1 LIYGQV
7 FTARPIEYEEGE
19 NKYVK
24 GISFS
29 YPRYENDIEV
39 LLQTPWFINKYGI
52 PKLNKYNK
60 TDEDR
65 TYINLP
71 LIKNEETNSFIDSGI
86 KFRNAPDSGFNE
98 GEEKKINLWQ

>member
-1 LIYGQV
+1 MSLTKDYNTVKLLFNKLI
-7 FTARPIEYEEGE
+7 E

-65 TYINLP
+65 TYIN
-71 LIKNEETNSFIDSGI
+71 
-86 KFRNAPDSGFNE
+86 
-98 GEEKKINLWQ
+98 

>member
-1 LIYGQV
+1 MALTKDYNTIKLLFNKLI
-7 FTARPIEYEEGE
+7 E

-71 LIKNEETNSFIDSGI
+71 LIKNEETNSFIEYLKNMDNYLDSPD
-86 KFRNAPDSGFNE
+86 FRNSLKNA
-98 GEEKKINLWQ
+98 

>member
-1 LIYGQV
+1 MALTKDYNTVKLLFNKLI
-7 FTARPIEYEEGE
+7 E

-71 LIKNEETNSFIDSGI
+71 LIKM
-86 KFRNAPDSGFNE
+86 
-98 GEEKKINLWQ
+98 KKLIVL